1 MRELEKMV
9 NSIFLRYDINF
20 DGQIDQE
27 EMTILLK
34 DTFLTLG
41 KITLPTSVQSKQ
53 FIRAIDKNGDGKIS
67 RK

>member
-27 EMTILLK
+27 EMTLLLK

>member
-1 MRELEKMV
+1 MRELERMV

>member
-1 MRELEKMV
+1 MRELERMV
-9 NSIFLRYDINF
+9 YSIFLRYDINF